1 MRDFA
6 VEFVFDFMVIL
17 TDVTM
22 IDSLDEESIIEVAK
36 DNLLNEYGIV
46 IESLYPRDVII
57 HDKNYGYIPPN
68 QVIGVQ

>member
-1 MRDFA
+1 MRDFS

-22 IDSLDEESIIEVAK
+22 IDSLDEESIIETAK

-46 IESLYPRDVII
+46 IEALYPRDVII
-57 HDKNYGYIPPN
+57 HDKSYGYLPPD
-68 QVIGVQ
+68 QTIGVK